1 MKIFLIGSQANE
13 KTALD
18 YKKIA
23 AKLESTGNKV
33 SAYIVN
39 DTIPAEALDF
49 DKLFQKNSNA
59 IKKADFI
66 VAETTI
72 SSSGLGFLVA
82 SALNEKKPVL
92 ALYNKKAAGKAAA
105 ALKVNTSRNK
115 LLTCREYDLEK
126 LNAVIDEF
134 LGAVKKMLDTKLIMI
149 ISPEI
154 DGYLQWASDNRRMHK
169 AQVVRR
175 AVEEVMR
182 NDKEYKKHLSSEKR
196 KKA

>member
-1 MKIFLIGSQANE
+1 MKIFFVGSQRDKKVLPE
-13 KTALD
+13 FR
-18 YKKIA
+18 KIA
-23 AKLESTGNKV
+23 AKLESFGNKV
-33 SAYIVN
+33 TTLVINEA
-39 DTIPAEALDF
+39 DTAEVMELDRI
-49 DKLFQKNSNA
+49 FQKHSNA
-59 IKKADFI
+59 IKKSDFV

-72 SSSGLGFLVA
+72 SSSGLGFIIA

-92 ALYNKKAAGKAAA
+92 ALSKHNGNGKAALN
-105 ALKVNTSRNK
+105 LKANTSRSK
-115 LLTCREYDLEK
+115 LLTCKEYSPEQLDAL
-126 LNAVIDEF
+126 LDDF
-134 LGAVKKMLDTKLIMI
+134 LGAVKKILDTKFILI